1 MAMTK
6 IVITPKNPKDL
17 TKEERAQLKK
27 RTPLGLSRAALK
39 GINIIQDGL
48 DKGQGFEGTLA
59 PYSDAYALIKRAKKG
74 SNAYVVNL
82 MWSGNMRGSITHKH
96 DKDSATI
103 FFSRATE
110 AKKGAMLNKKRPFF
124 GINEK
129 GEKMLAKVF
138 EAYVF
143 RGFSK

>member
-1 MAMTK
+1 MATTK
-6 IVITPKNPKDL
+6 IVITPKNARDL
-17 TKEERAQLKK
+17 TEEERAQVKK

-48 DKGQGFEGTLA
+48 DKGEGFEGTLA
-59 PYSDAYALIKRAKKG
+59 PYSDAYALIKRVKKG
-74 SNAYVVNL
+74 SSDVVNL
-82 MWSGNMRGSITHKH
+82 KWSGNMRSSITHKH
-96 DKDSATI
+96 DNNSATI
-103 FFSRATE
+103 FFSRGTE

-129 GEKMLAKVF
+129 GERMLGKVF

-143 RGFSK
+143 KGFSK

>member
-1 MAMTK
+1 MATTK
-6 IVITPKNPKDL
+6 IVITPKNARDL
-17 TKEERAQLKK
+17 TEEERAQVKK

-74 SNAYVVNL
+74 SSDVVNL
-82 MWSGNMRGSITHKH
+82 KWSGNMRGSITHKY
-96 DKDSATI
+96 DNDSATI

-129 GEKMLAKVF
+129 GERMLAKVF

-143 RGFSK
+143 KGFSK

>member
-6 IVITPKNPKDL
+6 IVITPKNARDL
-17 TKEERAQLKK
+17 TKEERAQVKK

-74 SNAYVVNL
+74 SSQVVNL
-82 MWSGNMRGSITHKH
+82 TWSGNMRNSITHKH
-96 DKDSATI
+96 DNDSATI
-103 FFSRATE
+103 FFTRATE

-129 GEKMLAKVF
+129 GERMLGKVF